1 MMNRFIGTNIYVK
14 LDRVRETRKEEE
26 PLRLRENN
34 SFLFFVIDIYMSI

>member
-14 LDRVRETRKEEE
+14 LDRVRETRKEE

>member
-14 LDRVRETRKEEE
+14 LDRVRETRKEE

-34 SFLFFVIDIYMSI
+34 SFFVIDIYMSI